1 MNPALHVSLGCLS
14 WKESFGMEEVTPV
27 RHRLLDRAGL
37 GSVPGRHAFG
47 NLATILRRGD
57 VADTVELSE
66 FAMDQARTSMAQPIR
81 HDLVAQVRKQL
92 ADDTYLLDGMI
103 DLALDRLV
111 AKIAQ
116 P

>member
-1 MNPALHVSLGCLS
+1 MEGVV
-14 WKESFGMEEVTPV
+14 KIMEEATPM

-37 GSVPGRHAFG
+37 GTVPGRHAFG

-57 VADTVELSE
+57 VADTAELRE
-66 FAMDQARTSMAQPIR
+66 FASDESRASMTPIIR
-81 HDLVAQVRKQL
+81 HDLVADVRKMI
-92 ADDTYLLDGMI
+92 ADDTYLLDDMI
-103 DLALDRLV
+103 DVAIDRLV